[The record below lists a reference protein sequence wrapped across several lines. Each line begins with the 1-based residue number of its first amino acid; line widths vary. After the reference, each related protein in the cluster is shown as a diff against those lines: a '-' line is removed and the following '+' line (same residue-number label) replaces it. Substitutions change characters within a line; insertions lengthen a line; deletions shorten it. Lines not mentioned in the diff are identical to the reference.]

1 MAVPGTLLASAA
13 GAAKVHVV
21 DAAIAVSL
29 TGVGEGG
36 DTWREDELPILISN

>member
-21 DAAIAVSL
+21 DAAMAVYL
-29 TGVGEGG
+29 MGVGKGG
-36 DTWREDELPILISN
+36 VGRRLVKI